1 MLLWLAGAQCHNCRQ
16 KQSWGDGNYLNP
28 SMCSVMYMS
37 TVCDLVT
44 FMLLWR
50 TRTIHRVLQL
60 HSSLCC
66 VSPTAPKGSAVLAT
80 L

>member
-16 KQSWGDGNYLNP
+16 KQSWGDGDYLNP

-44 FMLLWR
+44 FMLTQTHTNIIFREL
-50 TRTIHRVLQL
+50 
-60 HSSLCC
+60 
-66 VSPTAPKGSAVLAT
+66 
-80 L
+80 